1 MNHRVLL
8 HLLDLFHQQVV
19 VMVDI
24 MVVADKMVPLE
35 DLVVELVVMVV
46 LAQL

>member
-24 MVVADKMVPLE
+24 MVVVDKMVPRE
-35 DLVVELVVMVV
+35 DLVVELEAMVV
-46 LAQL
+46 LVEL